1 MSVFILLLIC
11 FLIGFPIYYYRNKYV
26 DIKRKYGVLA
36 KMINV
41 ESNGGNSV
49 IEKENSELK
58 RQLSELKYKYDNLY
72 NSYKNTIS
80 NKQSTNKQNNI
91 RPYGY
96 ADIKYSVQEINNI
109 KDDFIGWINNGTKFS
124 LIIKKRIVGEVDYE
138 PRCNYV
144 NKGWNEP
151 EIIQANAQCCTIN
164 IGGAYIQMRAPQ
176 KGIVYYVENKNLKE
190 GDIVLTIESD
200 LNKIDEFEK
209 KSIKDKLLEKKR
221 KQELEKAAMQELM
234 DEGELFPEAGKR
246 PPIPKDVVDAVWRR
260 DGGKCVYC
268 GSTENLQL
276 DHIIPFSKG
285 GATTVENLQL
295 LCQKC
300 NLQKSNKIG

>member
-1 MSVFILLLIC
+1 MGIFALLLIC
-11 FLIGFPIYYYRNKYV
+11 FFIGFPIYYYRSKYK
-26 DIKRKYGVLA
+26 DIKRKYEVLA
-36 KMINV
+36 KRFNTIPN
-41 ESNGGNSV
+41 NGNSFF
-49 IEKENSELK
+49 EKENLELK
-58 RQLSELKYKYDNLY
+58 KKLSELKCKYDNLY
-72 NSYKNTIS
+72 DSYKNETL
-80 NKQSTNKQNNI
+80 NKQTANKQNNI

-96 ADIKYSVQEINNI
+96 ADIKYSVQEINDM
-109 KDDFIGWINNGTKFS
+109 KDNFIGWVNNGTNMN
-124 LIIKKRIVGEVDYE
+124 LVIKKRIIGEVDYE
-138 PRCNYV
+138 PRCNFV

-200 LNKIDEFEK
+200 LKKIDEFEK

-234 DEGELFPEAGKR
+234 DEGVLFPEAGKR
-246 PPIPKDVVDAVWRR
+246 PPIRKEVVDAVWKR